1 MKFEVH
7 IPSTLLIGEGAR
19 KDAGTLARSLGMK
32 KALLVSDKFL
42 ETTGVVAELSGI
54 LSAAGITPVVF
65 TDIEREPEIK
75 NVLDGLKTITQNG
88 CDGIVSIGGGSSIDT
103 AKAVSILAANGGQMS
118 DYMGYGK
125 VPKAGL
131 PHIAIPTTAGTGS
144 EVTRVTIIT
153 DTEKNVKMMCLDN
166 AFMPTASIVDYELTM
181 SMPKS
186 LTSFVGI
193 DALTHAIEAYV
204 SKKANPVSSMFAVK
218 AIELIGNNI
227 LKAYNE
233 PSDKEARSAMMAGAT
248 YAGIAFSNASVCTVH
263 GMSRPIG
270 AYFHVPHGLSN
281 AMLLPIVT
289 EYSIDEASESRYS
302 EVAKVMGLP
311 GANEK
316 ELTQALVSKLH
327 EFNKLMS
334 IPSPG
339 AYGID
344 REKYM
349 SLLGSMAEAAIASGS
364 PGNNPKAFTKEEL
377 MELYKKAYA

>member
-7 IPSTLLIGEGAR
+7 IPPTLLIGEGAR
-19 KDAGTLARSLGMK
+19 KDAGALALALGMK

-42 ETTGVVAELSGI
+42 ESTGVVTELSDILIASGI
-54 LSAAGITPVVF
+54 KPVVF
-65 TDIEREPEIK
+65 TDIEREPEIG
-75 NVLDGLKTITQNG
+75 NVLSAMKVIEANG
-88 CDGIVSIGGGSSIDT
+88 CDGIISIGGGSSLDT
-103 AKAVSILAANGGQMS
+103 AKAVSILATNGGKMS

-125 VPKAGL
+125 VPKPGL

-144 EVTRVTIIT
+144 EATRVTIIT
-153 DTEKNVKMMCLDN
+153 DTERNVKMMCLDN

-218 AIELIGNNI
+218 AIGLIGKNI

-233 PSDKEARSAMMAGAT
+233 PSDKEARGAMMEGAT

-289 EYSIDEASESRYS
+289 EYSIEGNMTRYA
-302 EVAKVMGLP
+302 EIAQVMGLS
-311 GANEK
+311 GNNEQ
-316 ELTQALVSKLH
+316 ELTAALVAKLQ
-327 EFNKLMS
+327 EFNALMA
-334 IPSPG
+334 IPSPKG
-339 AYGID
+339 FGID
-344 REKYM
+344 KEKYM
-349 SLLGSMAEAAIASGS
+349 GLLSDMADAAIASGS
-364 PGNNPKAFTKEEL
+364 PGNNPKVFTKEEL
-377 MELYKKAYA
+377 IELYQKVYA